1 MKKDEFDKLFVS
13 VKKAISP
20 KSEEEISAKLM
31 SYIEDPENVKIH
43 ELMAYLQMESKKYT
57 NDLVYQ
63 LLLAT
68 VVEPD

>member
-31 SYIEDPENVKIH
+31 SYIEDPENVKIN
-43 ELMAYLQMESKKYT
+43 ELMAYLQMESTKYT